1 MTIFGKLSHARYMG
15 RQIFFLLSILVGCLY
30 ATEERRMNT
39 FPDTDKNVI
48 LGDTAIKGDV
58 DSTEKYNYLIAN
70 ENADSRY
77 AQNVVGMAIGGAFIG
92 GGTYFLVGGI
102 YGIRY
107 RSEDSFDQGINRGM
121 GRVFIALSIPF
132 YFVGIP
138 VLTANIYWASLK
150 IPFL

>member
-77 AQNVVGMAIGGAFIG
+77 AQNVVG
-92 GGTYFLVGGI
+92 GTLNSVLFG
-102 YGIRY
+102 RHP
-107 RSEDSFDQGINRGM
+107 RSNSQHLLLHRSQESRRQMR
-121 GRVFIALSIPF
+121 
-132 YFVGIP
+132 
-138 VLTANIYWASLK
+138 
-150 IPFL
+150 